1 MLINNLNSIMKQRN
15 IKVSVL
21 SLRTGISRN
30 SLYPIIKNEV
40 SMLQMDTIDKICQV
54 LDVTPDDFFEYSP
67 YNVSFDFEIL
77 DDGFEFHGDYVCSD
91 CQGVVR
97 VEKNN
102 QEILLVE
109 FDGYIDSLRIDMAPN
124 EIYQFSCKI
133 NSDNYRELEDKFSNT
148 MMLEVTNRFG
158 SFIKNQLSQLN
169 DGTIFKFNMKKDE
182 FYFDIAQK
190 QR

>member
-1 MLINNLNSIMKQRN
+1 MITNKE
-15 IKVSVL
+15 VL
-21 SLRTGISRN
+21 
-30 SLYPIIKNEV
+30 V
-40 SMLQMDTIDKICQV
+40 
-54 LDVTPDDFFEYSP
+54 
-67 YNVSFDFEIL
+67 
-77 DDGFEFHGDYVCSD
+77 DGFIWWNC
-91 CQGVVR
+91 CKGVVR

-109 FDGYIDSLRIDMAPN
+109 FDGYIECVRIDMTPN

-158 SFIKNQLSQLN
+158 SFIKNQLSQLP
-169 DGTIFKFNMKKDE
+169 DEQIFKFNMKKDE
-182 FYFDIAQK
+182 FYFDISQK

>member
-1 MLINNLNSIMKQRN
+1 
-15 IKVSVL
+15 
-21 SLRTGISRN
+21 
-30 SLYPIIKNEV
+30 
-40 SMLQMDTIDKICQV
+40 MLQMDTIDKICQV

-77 DDGFEFHGDYVCSD
+77 ENDFEFHGDGAISN

-109 FDGYIDSLRIDMAPN
+109 FDGYIECVRIDMTPN

-158 SFIKNQLSQLN
+158 SFIKNQLSQLP
-169 DGTIFKFNMKKDE
+169 DEQIFKFNMKKDE
-182 FYFDIAQK
+182 FYFDISQK

>member
-1 MLINNLNSIMKQRN
+1 
-15 IKVSVL
+15 
-21 SLRTGISRN
+21 
-30 SLYPIIKNEV
+30 
-40 SMLQMDTIDKICQV
+40 MLQMDTIDKICQV

-67 YNVSFDFEIL
+67 YNVSFDFEFL
-77 DDGFEFHGDYVCSD
+77 DNDFEFYGDSAISN
-91 CQGVVR
+91 CQGIVR

-109 FDGYIDSLRIDMAPN
+109 FDGYIETVRIDMTPN

-169 DGTIFKFNMKKDE
+169 DGNIFKFNMKKDE
-182 FYFDIAQK
+182 FYFDISQK